1 MQPKSKVEH
10 LGRRIR
16 ETLSEN
22 CESEKDLERFSYII
36 TTKRALATMQ
46 PLVVKGSLKIR
57 KRELSLISAAH
68 TGKTVTSFWTCPLG
82 RMWNKYC
89 IALDSGK

>member
-46 PLVVKGSLKIR
+46 PSVGKR
-57 KRELSLISAAH
+57 KPKNQEEGTEPH
-68 TGKTVTSFWTCPLG
+68 FYCPH
-82 RMWNKYC
+82 WKDC
-89 IALDSGK
+89 DQFLDLPSWKNVE